1 MKRQRSLLRNII
13 AIVLL
18 LETASAA
25 VLLTGI
31 IFHERHTQLSAFD
44 ATLRGQAQSIVGAVQ
59 DAEDEGDRVVLVP
72 SDLQLPRRAVYKVE
86 DERGQIIG
94 SDGDIAGLVIPA
106 ETIWKDSVGSVEYRF
121 TQMQA
126 LRTVDPG
133 RRDGGVHHTVNVVFG
148 MPVGHVW
155 HEVLEAVRF
164 YILLT
169 VLLMAVTTGT
179 MILTLRRALHPLDEL
194 AVEASRIDSG
204 RWSFEA
210 PKSAHELKELQPLAI
225 GLEAAIHRLQRS
237 FEQQRRFTSD
247 AAHELKTDVAI
258 VKSSL
263 QLLSMKK
270 RSTEEYARGL
280 DLCLDDF
287 LRLERT
293 VQEMLTLARVE
304 HEEEA
309 MHVVSHSCSLS
320 EVVKDAMQ
328 HASALAEVR
337 RIRMKLTVSDTPLV
351 RLDPR
356 DALLVC
362 SNVLLNALQHSPPES
377 EIALHV
383 GQAQGHA
390 ELLCEDEGEGIRE
403 EDLPYV
409 FEPFYRGDGSRS
421 RKSGGT
427 GLGLSIC
434 RAICK
439 RVGGVIQLDNRED
452 GGAMAR
458 VLLPLATYPT
468 TTA

>member
-1 MKRQRSLLRNII
+1 MKRQHSLARNII
-13 AIVLL
+13 GIVLL
-18 LETASAA
+18 LETVSAVA
-25 VLLTGI
+25 LLAGI

-59 DAEDEGDRVVLVP
+59 DAEDEGDKIVLVP
-72 SDLQLPRRAVYKVE
+72 GDLQLPRRSVYRVQ
-86 DERGQIIG
+86 DERGEVIG
-94 SDGDIAGLVIPA
+94 HAGNLEGLNVP
-106 ETIWKDSVGSVEYRF
+106 TQPIWKDSVDGVEYRF
-121 TQMQA
+121 MQMQG

-133 RRDGGVHHTVNVVFG
+133 RPDGGVHHTVNVVFG

-169 VLLMAVTTGT
+169 VLLMAVTTGI

-194 AVEASRIDSG
+194 AIEASRIDSG

-210 PKSAHELKELQPLAI
+210 PKSAHDLKELQPLAI
-225 GLEAAIHRLQRS
+225 GLEAAVNRLQRS

-304 HEEEA
+304 HEDNVTY
-309 MHVVSHSCSLS
+309 VVPQPCSLS

-337 RIRMKLTVSDTPLV
+337 GIRMKLTVSDSPLV

-362 SNVLLNALQHSPPES
+362 SNVLLNALQHSNPES
-377 EIALHV
+377 EILLHV
-383 GQAQGHA
+383 GQSQGQA
-390 ELLCEDEGEGIRE
+390 ELLCEDEGEGISE

-409 FEPFYRGDGSRS
+409 FEPFYRGDASRS

-439 RVGGVIQLDNRED
+439 RGGGIIHLENREE
-452 GGAMAR
+452 GGAIVR
-458 VLLPLATYPT
+458 VLLPLASYPT